1 MNGFNVLLLV
11 SLIQKTDHVMELE
24 QLLDN
29 AGQLVSL
36 PAACIRLNEM
46 VNNPSCSVQDM
57 GRVINQD
64 VALTARILRIANS
77 PMYGLSTQVDTVT
90 RAVTVLGMKQ
100 VRDLALASAAI
111 KAFDGIPN
119 TLVSM
124 RSFWEHSIL
133 CALCARTLAMDCLR
147 DQRETVFVA
156 GLLHDMG
163 KLVLY
168 NQLPDMSRTVLEA
181 TANGKKSRESQIA
194 EHEIIGFDH
203 AEVGG
208 ELARRWSL
216 PVSLQE
222 SIAFHHDPGRAEQ
235 NRKAVAVVHIANS
248 IAILAARKTEDLK
261 IAPKIQEHAWKL
273 TGFDE
278 EVIPATIASA
288 QAQISSATALLISK

>member
-1 MNGFNVLLLV
+1 M
-11 SLIQKTDHVMELE
+11 KLE
-24 QLLDN
+24 TLLDKVD
-29 AGQLVSL
+29 QLVSL
-36 PAACIRLNEM
+36 PAACMRLNEM
-46 VNNPSCSVQDM
+46 VNDPTCSAQDM

-77 PMYGLSTQVDTVT
+77 PMYGLSTQVDTVS

-124 RSFWEHSIL
+124 RSFWEHSIF

-168 NQLPDMSRTVLEA
+168 NQLPDLSRRVLEA
-181 TANGKKSRESQIA
+181 TASGEKSREPQIT
-194 EHEIIGFDH
+194 EHEIFGFDH
-203 AEVGG
+203 AEIGS
-208 ELARRWSL
+208 ELAHRWSL
-216 PVSLQE
+216 PLSLQE
-222 SIAFHHDPGRAEQ
+222 SIAFHHDPDRAEE
-235 NRKAVAVVHIANS
+235 NRKAIAVIHIANS
-248 IAILAARKTEDLK
+248 IAILAARKTDDLK
-261 IAPKIQEHAWKL
+261 FAPKIQNVAWKL
-273 TGFDE
+273 TGLDE
-278 EVIPATIASA
+278 EIIPATIASA
-288 QAQISSATALLISK
+288 QAQISSATALFISK